1 MLKNGHTL
9 LLGGDILKKVPIV
22 LVVSLLIITAS
33 FMLLKKNSNKSASLN
48 TEEIEKTLL
57 ISMEETKTEKKKIEQ
72 FLTKSSEELND
83 NGYQVGL
90 SFSPEEGNLTVQVQD
105 KAFLEANKV
114 NIEKIIHNTAKKIG
128 FQDFKV
134 DILTLDSYP
143 TLSEEDDQ
151 LRKSMIKVFEEISAL
166 LKEKGYHSNSISTN
180 PNNEIIIEI
189 QGMKEDLEKS
199 KEFEELEKIIV
210 QTILS
215 KTNLDFTVKLRKKSE
230 SAIRDQEWQ
239 PIFDAIIEETNKKFE
254 EYRGFAYSF
263 HPEPLQII
271 IKTNIDSSKWFGSS
285 NKKTNQITEY
295 VDKIIELKREE
306 FLIEEIPYE
315 IIIRDKNDKEVN

>member
-9 LLGGDILKKVPIV
+9 LLGGDILKKVLIV
-22 LVVSLLIITAS
+22 LVVLLLIITAS

-90 SFSPEEGNLTVQVQD
+90 SFSPEERNLTVQVQD

-166 LKEKGYHSNSISTN
+166 LKEKGYHSNSITTN

-239 PIFDAIIEETNKKFE
+239 PIFDAIREETNKKFE

-271 IKTNIDSSKWFGSS
+271 IKTNIDSSKWGGNS
-285 NKKTNQITEY
+285 NKKLNQITEY